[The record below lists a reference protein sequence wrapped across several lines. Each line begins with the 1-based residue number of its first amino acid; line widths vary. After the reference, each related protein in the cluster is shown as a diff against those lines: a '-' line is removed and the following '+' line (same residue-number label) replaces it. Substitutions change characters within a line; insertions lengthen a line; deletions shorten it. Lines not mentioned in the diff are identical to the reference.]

1 MLVSYSIGLKFF
13 YISGLNKMLSDTHLK
28 KWSIHMNIEFSKRAD
43 RFGSNIFNILNEKKN
58 DRLAQGKPVY
68 NFTVGTPDFKPDE
81 SVMKVVSE
89 AALDPEN
96 YKYSLGDTDELLD
109 AVCKWYKRRY
119 NTVITP
125 DEVTSVFGTQEGMAH
140 IALALCNPGDLCL
153 VPNPGYPIF
162 EIGPFL
168 CDAQIAYYNLLP
180 ENDYLIDF
188 DSIDEDTAKKA
199 KMMVVSYPLNPVCAT
214 APDEFYDKL
223 IAFAKKYNIIII
235 HDNAYSEIIY
245 DGQIGGSFLS
255 HEGAMEV
262 GVEFNSLSKT
272 YNLTGLRLSFLIGNR
287 DIVSKFKTVR
297 SQFDYGTSLIYQK
310 AAVAALN
317 GPQGYVADNRA
328 EYELRRNALVA
339 GIKKLGL
346 KPADVKGTMFVW
358 AAIPDGY
365 TCSADY
371 VMELLNK
378 TGVLCTPGSSFGSL
392 GEGHVRFALVLPHE
406 EIENIFSNL

>member
-1 MLVSYSIGLKFF
+1 MKTKTPKTFKAPKTPKVKAVKPAANAAAPKVKKPRTTKIKYRILRLSVLSVTLCIVSLMI
-13 YISGLNKMLSDTHLK
+13 
-28 KWSIHMNIEFSKRAD
+28 
-43 RFGSNIFNILNEKKN
+43 
-58 DRLAQGKPVY
+58 
-68 NFTVGTPDFKPDE
+68 
-81 SVMKVVSE
+81 
-89 AALDPEN
+89 
-96 YKYSLGDTDELLD
+96 
-109 AVCKWYKRRY
+109 
-119 NTVITP
+119 
-125 DEVTSVFGTQEGMAH
+125 
-140 IALALCNPGDLCL
+140 
-153 VPNPGYPIF
+153 
-162 EIGPFL
+162 
-168 CDAQIAYYNLLP
+168 
-180 ENDYLIDF
+180 
-188 DSIDEDTAKKA
+188 
-199 KMMVVSYPLNPVCAT
+199 
-214 APDEFYDKL
+214 
-223 IAFAKKYNIIII
+223 
-235 HDNAYSEIIY
+235 
-245 DGQIGGSFLS
+245 

-287 DIVSKFKTVR
+287 EIVSKFKTVR
-297 SQFDYGTSLIYQK
+297 SQFDYGTSFIYQK

-365 TCSADY
+365 TSSADY

>member
-13 YISGLNKMLSDTHLK
+13 YISGPNKMHADTHLK

-43 RFGSNIFNILNEKKN
+43 RFGSNIFNILNQKKN

-188 DSIDEDTAKKA
+188 DSIDEDTAKRA

-235 HDNAYSEIIY
+235 HDNA
-245 DGQIGGSFLS
+245 F
-255 HEGAMEV
+255 H
-262 GVEFNSLSKT
+262 SLSE
-272 YNLTGLRLSFLIGNR
+272 
-287 DIVSKFKTVR
+287 TVK
-297 SQFDYGTSLIYQK
+297 S
-310 AAVAALN
+310 
-317 GPQGYVADNRA
+317 
-328 EYELRRNALVA
+328 
-339 GIKKLGL
+339 
-346 KPADVKGTMFVW
+346 
-358 AAIPDGY
+358 
-365 TCSADY
+365 
-371 VMELLNK
+371 
-378 TGVLCTPGSSFGSL
+378 
-392 GEGHVRFALVLPHE
+392 
-406 EIENIFSNL
+406 

>member
-13 YISGLNKMLSDTHLK
+13 YISGLNKMHADTHLK

-43 RFGSNIFNILNEKKN
+43 RFGSNIFNILNQKKN

-125 DEVTSVFGTQEGMAH
+125 DEVASVFGTQEGMAH

-287 DIVSKFKTVR
+287 EIVSKFKTVR
-297 SQFDYGTSLIYQK
+297 SQFDYGTSFIYQK

-317 GPQGYVADNRA
+317 GPQGYVR
-328 EYELRRNALVA
+328 
-339 GIKKLGL
+339 
-346 KPADVKGTMFVW
+346 
-358 AAIPDGY
+358 
-365 TCSADY
+365 
-371 VMELLNK
+371 
-378 TGVLCTPGSSFGSL
+378 
-392 GEGHVRFALVLPHE
+392 
-406 EIENIFSNL
+406 

>member
-1 MLVSYSIGLKFF
+1 MQKESQTYKI
-13 YISGLNKMLSDTHLK
+13 
-28 KWSIHMNIEFSKRAD
+28 APA
-43 RFGSNIFNILNEKKN
+43 
-58 DRLAQGKPVY
+58 DRLA
-68 NFTVGTPDFKPDE
+68 
-81 SVMKVVSE
+81 SVSE
-89 AALDPEN
+89 YYFSKKLKEVAQMNAEGKDVI
-96 YKYSLGDTDELLD
+96 SLGIGSPDMPPSEKTIETLCSNAHDPNGHGYQPYVGIPELRKSF
-109 AVCKWYKRRY
+109 AAWYQRWY
-119 NTVITP
+119 GVELNPNTEIQP
-125 DEVTSVFGTQEGMAH
+125 LIGSKEGILHVT
-140 IALALCNPGDLCL
+140 LAFVNPGEQVL

-287 DIVSKFKTVR
+287 EIVSKFKTVR
-297 SQFDYGTSLIYQK
+297 SQFDYGTSFIYQK

-365 TCSADY
+365 TNSADY

-406 EIENIFSNL
+406 DIENIFSNL

>member
-1 MLVSYSIGLKFF
+1 
-13 YISGLNKMLSDTHLK
+13 
-28 KWSIHMNIEFSKRAD
+28 MNIEFSKRAD
-43 RFGSNIFNILNEKKN
+43 CFGSNIFNILNEKKN

-81 SVMKVVSE
+81 SVMKVISE
-89 AALDPEN
+89 AALDPKN

-168 CDAQIAYYNLLP
+168 CDAKIAYYNLLP

-188 DSIDEDTAKKA
+188 DSIDEETARKA

-223 IAFAKKYNIIII
+223 IAFARKYNIIII
-235 HDNAYSEIIY
+235 HDN
-245 DGQIGGSFLS
+245 
-255 HEGAMEV
+255 V
-262 GVEFNSLSKT
+262 
-272 YNLTGLRLSFLIGNR
+272 
-287 DIVSKFKTVR
+287 
-297 SQFDYGTSLIYQK
+297 
-310 AAVAALN
+310 
-317 GPQGYVADNRA
+317 
-328 EYELRRNALVA
+328 
-339 GIKKLGL
+339 
-346 KPADVKGTMFVW
+346 
-358 AAIPDGY
+358 
-365 TCSADY
+365 
-371 VMELLNK
+371 
-378 TGVLCTPGSSFGSL
+378 
-392 GEGHVRFALVLPHE
+392 
-406 EIENIFSNL
+406 